1 MKLGL
6 IFAIVALPV
15 IALASESVLY
25 GTLLPDETKRL
36 EIPLAKGNNQV
47 DISTD
52 DYSPITC
59 TFIDIASGMKTVEER
74 RMLCRGSA
82 NLDSPAK
89 LVVVVYNTEAKVH
102 NYRVRIN
109 NEVHGK

>member
-15 IALASESVLY
+15 IALASDS
-25 GTLLPDETKRL
+25 TLTGPLAPDETKRL

-59 TFIDIASGMKTVEER
+59 TFIDSASGMKIVEER

-82 NLDSPAK
+82 NLNSPAT
-89 LVVVVYNTEAKVH
+89 LTVDVYNTEAKAH
-102 NYRVRIN
+102 TYKVRIH